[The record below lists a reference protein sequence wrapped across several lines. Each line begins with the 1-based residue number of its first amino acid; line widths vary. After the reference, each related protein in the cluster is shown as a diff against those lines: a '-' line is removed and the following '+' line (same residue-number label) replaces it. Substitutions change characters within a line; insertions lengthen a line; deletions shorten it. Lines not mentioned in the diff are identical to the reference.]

1 MGMGVWRKRF
11 LEKIFSLEWKS
22 EGVMDDDSGDN
33 EEDEGE
39 DDNCIN
45 YDRTQTFSDVNVC
58 SCIWLVIDS
67 YPTHSLTVL
76 RSTHSRLT

>member
-1 MGMGVWRKRF
+1 
-11 LEKIFSLEWKS
+11 
-22 EGVMDDDSGDN
+22 MDDDSGDN

-58 SCIWLVIDS
+58 SCI
-67 YPTHSLTVL
+67 
-76 RSTHSRLT
+76 